1 VNVFVDAPA
10 DLRLIWR
17 IRRDLA
23 DRGRSVEQ
31 VLHHDA
37 GPVRAAYERYVRRRV
52 PTPTTSSPTTARSR
66 TRWAGPRPRTQAAG
80 SRASP
85 APGSR

>member
-66 TRWAGPRPRTQAAG
+66 TRSSRSSLSYASGGFESLAGAG
-80 SRASP
+80 QP
-85 APGSR
+85 